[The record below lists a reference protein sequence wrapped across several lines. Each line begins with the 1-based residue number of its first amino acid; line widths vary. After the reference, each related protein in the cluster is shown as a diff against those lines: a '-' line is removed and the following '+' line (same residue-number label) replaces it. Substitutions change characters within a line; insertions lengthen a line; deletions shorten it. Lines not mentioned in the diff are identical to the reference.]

1 MRSETRQSGRP
12 AASFGMRSELD
23 IKLMGII
30 NVTPDSF
37 SDGGLYHESDTAVD
51 QALRLIADGADIL
64 DIGGESTRPS
74 ADPVSVSEELARVIP
89 VIEQIRTFSDIPIS
103 IDTMKA
109 GVAREALQA
118 GATIINDVSALRHD
132 PLMLELVKQTD
143 VEVIIMHMKGTP
155 STMQDNPSYSD
166 IVDEIISFFQERLNL
181 LKSAGV
187 DLERITVDPGIGFGK
202 KLEHNLSI
210 LKHLEKLSTLGQPVL
225 LGHSRKRFL
234 GDITDIDTPDRDLVT
249 AVVSGLCQDKKVSII
264 RVHDVASTR
273 YALQVSQA
281 VNQAH

>member
-1 MRSETRQSGRP
+1 
-12 AASFGMRSELD
+12 MRSELD

-89 VIEQIRTFSDIPIS
+89 VIEQIRTLSDIPIS

-264 RVHDVASTR
+264 RVHDVVSTR

>member
-1 MRSETRQSGRP
+1 MIR
-12 AASFGMRSELD
+12 ELD
-23 IKLMGII
+23 VKLMGII

-37 SDGGLYHESDTAVD
+37 SDGGLYRESENAVD

-64 DIGGESTRPS
+64 DIGGESTRPY
-74 ADPVSVSEELARVIP
+74 ADPVSVRDELARVIP
-89 VIEQIRTFSDIPIS
+89 VIGQIRTFSDIPIS

-109 GVAREALQA
+109 DVAREALQA
-118 GATIINDVSALRHD
+118 GATMLNDVSALRHD
-132 PLMLELVKQTD
+132 PLMIDLVKQTD

-155 STMQDNPSYSD
+155 GTMQNHPTYSD
-166 IVDEIISFFQERLNL
+166 VIAEIISFFQERLSL
-181 LKSAGV
+181 LKSEGI
-187 DLERITVDPGIGFGK
+187 DPERITIDPGIGFGK
-202 KLEHNLSI
+202 NVEHNLSI
-210 LKHLEKLSTLGQPVL
+210 LKHLEKLSSLGRPVL

-234 GDITDIDTPDRDLVT
+234 GEITNIDTPDRDLVT

-281 VNQAH
+281 VNQAQ